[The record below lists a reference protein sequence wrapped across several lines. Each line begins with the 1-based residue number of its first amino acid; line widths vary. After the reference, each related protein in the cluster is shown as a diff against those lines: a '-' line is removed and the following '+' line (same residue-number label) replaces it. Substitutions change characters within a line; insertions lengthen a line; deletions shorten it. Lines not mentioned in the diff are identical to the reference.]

1 MSHAHLS
8 TSNLRALLCATLI
21 GALSLFSGSLVLAA
35 ASPATAAAIESVP
48 TLEGVELTPL
58 ERAGHPDGNARL
70 RLAFDKREQLGDS
83 ITLEIDDQRFLLK
96 RDDRDS
102 PVFSGMIKLDFDR
115 FVAELK
121 QREALIRESREEVAP
136 VFAGRELL
144 GQKRFEFL
152 DPAVV
157 ERARISSTP
166 FLIPA
171 GVLIMPLA
179 FVDPSRELLITS
191 TRVVNDPGRTFDIC
205 GGVGNPNGA
214 WTFKTLM
221 SNMAN
226 QPQTG
231 VDPAVFVERWLS
243 TWQVNHTINGFA
255 VPARANIGPL
265 VLNNWPRINGRLDL
279 NRSPFRLLAI
289 VNRVDLRGNSV
300 YGASSAGEGRF
311 VFGVVNRNA
320 NGGCS
325 TTPFTVILEY
335 GVPIRGCSA
344 VRDYGQQWAD
354 LGNLVLGSAPYNA
367 ALQNI
372 TDQFTS
378 ANAAP
383 FKPNGSAINQVRSNE
398 IALSRPWELR
408 EFVLQQG
415 SPLLRIV
422 STQQTPHHTLN
433 NGGLLANYINANAA
447 AIVADSHVVP
457 NQWLGQPFLT
467 GSNFNFSTANGA
479 VWNAPGVGNQP
490 RHKFSLG
497 TCNACHGGETRD
509 NTLGSSDLHFVHID
523 VRLPAAPSA
532 LSKFLIGNGSLA
544 FPTNYNKLDPIN
556 GAPMRQFGD
565 LVRRQQDLSNLIN
578 TSCVGTGVISELQ
591 FAPLRMVH

>member
-1 MSHAHLS
+1 MSHPHLS
-8 TSNLRALLCATLI
+8 IPSLRLPICAVLI
-21 GALSLFSGSLVLAA
+21 GACSLFCGGFSFAATSPVEPVSSGS
-35 ASPATAAAIESVP
+35 VP
-48 TLEGVELTPL
+48 RPDVIELTPL

-70 RLAFDKREQLGDS
+70 RIEFGKLEQLDDAL
-83 ITLEIDDQRFLLK
+83 TLEIDDQRFVLK
-96 RDDRDS
+96 RDQRD
-102 PVFSGMIKLDFDR
+102 PPTFSGMIKLDFDR

-121 QREALIRESREEVAP
+121 QRELLIRASGEDAAP
-136 VFAGRELL
+136 AFDGREIRSLD
-144 GQKRFEFL
+144 RFAFL
-152 DPAVV
+152 DTAVV
-157 ERARISSTP
+157 ERARIGSLP
-166 FLIPA
+166 FRIPRD
-171 GVLIMPLA
+171 VLFMPLA

-191 TRVVNDPGRTFDIC
+191 TRVVNDPTRTFDIC
-205 GGVGNPNGA
+205 GNVGNPNGA

-226 QPQTG
+226 QPLTG

-243 TWQVNHTINGFA
+243 TWQVNHNINGFA

-265 VLNNWPRINGRLDL
+265 VLNSWPRINGRLDL
-279 NRSPFRLLAI
+279 DRSPFRLLAI

-325 TTPFTVILEY
+325 TTEFTVILEY

-354 LGNLVLGSAPYNA
+354 LGTLVLGSAPYNA
-367 ALQNI
+367 ALQAI
-372 TDQFTS
+372 TDQFTN

-383 FKPNGSAINQVRSNE
+383 SKPNGSAINQVRTNE

-422 STQQTPHHTLN
+422 STQQTPHNTLN

-447 AIVADSHVVP
+447 AIVADAHVVP
-457 NQWLGQPFLT
+457 NQWLFQPFLT

-509 NTLGSSDLHFVHID
+509 NTLGSTDLHFVHID

-556 GAPMRQFGD
+556 AAPMRQFGD
-565 LVRRQQDLSNLIN
+565 LLRRQQDLSNLIN
-578 TSCVGTGVISELQ
+578 TSCTGIGVVSELQ